1 MDNLIKVGAAIKAD
15 ANAEKV
21 WEEVKKILKDVG
33 TLRLHRSNSHYT
45 IEFEGD
51 AMEAIK
57 MIELI
62 EREPDHE
69 IVAHYCSYS
78 PIDPRY

>member
-1 MDNLIKVGAAIKAD
+1 MNSRIKVGAAIKAD

-21 WEEVKKILKDVG
+21 WEEVKKTLEDVG
-33 TLRLHRSNSHYT
+33 TLRLHRSSSHYT
-45 IEFEGD
+45 IEFEGNV
-51 AMEAIK
+51 MEAIR
-57 MIELI
+57 MIELV

-69 IVAHYCSYS
+69 IVAHYYSYS